1 VCPKANPIRDSDTQ
15 NNHLLDPL
23 DARMRGERAIGLDL
37 GRLTTISLVIAWF
50 NLRLLMDAHCPL
62 RDMVKFRKSA
72 VNAGSRDQLASSYRR
87 HILGRRFLL
96 YLGLRLEMAMTKS
109 VGPRPEPCTILALM
123 VQRGEIAEGKKLL
136 TTRGYGGASLVPPSG
151 GGN

>member
-1 VCPKANPIRDSDTQ
+1 
-15 NNHLLDPL
+15 
-23 DARMRGERAIGLDL
+23 MRGERAIGLDL

-109 VGPRPEPCTILALM
+109 VGPRPESCTFVSGIN
-123 VQRGEIAEGKKLL
+123 GKEGRDCRQEARVWVRESVVSSLI
-136 TTRGYGGASLVPPSG
+136 GVWGGAPEADAILSI
-151 GGN
+151 